1 MILEIQIKSF
11 IYSFL
16 FGCVFYFL
24 LDIFNRVTQKG
35 NIFLKIVGAVL
46 FTVSSSLLYFLI
58 LLHVNNGYVHVY
70 FLISIL
76 VGYIFVYFLVNK
88 WFTHKKKIN

>member
-11 IYSFL
+11 AFSFL
-16 FGCVFYFL
+16 YGCVFYFL
-24 LDIFNRVTQKG
+24 LDIFNYVIQKSG
-35 NIFLKIVGAVL
+35 IFFKIVMSVV
-46 FTVSSSLLYFLI
+46 FTIVSSLLYFMI
-58 LLHVNNGYVHVY
+58 LVHVNNGYVHVY
-70 FLISIL
+70 FLFAIL